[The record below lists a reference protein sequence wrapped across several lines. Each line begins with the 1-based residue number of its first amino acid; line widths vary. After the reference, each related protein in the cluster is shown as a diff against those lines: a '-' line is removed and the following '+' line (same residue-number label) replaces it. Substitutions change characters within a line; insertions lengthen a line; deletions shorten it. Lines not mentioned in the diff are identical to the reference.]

1 MDMLNQAHESGLIV
15 HELPQR
21 LRLRNT
27 VFNDMDFDP
36 AYMEAIL
43 SSINGVKTVRFNLR
57 AATVIVEYNGSAKAR
72 EQILANVQ
80 TVPQEAFNPLP
91 MRSDGPD
98 PVGAVA
104 RGAAALMTPM
114 LPRPLKPLLA
124 AGVCLPILANGVS
137 TLLTE
142 GIKIEVLDA
151 TSIGLSL
158 ARGDYFAANSIA
170 ALLGVAEYLE
180 SYTEEQT
187 NGLLKNLL
195 KSPRESVW
203 VERNGEEMSVPLTGV
218 VMNDLVICGPGEMIP
233 IDGTVD
239 RGEAAVD
246 QSSITGESLPVHLE
260 PGKEALSGSVVCEGK
275 IAIRAEHVGQ
285 ETRMARINRFLENSL
300 RNTSPGQKKSEEL
313 ANSLVPATFGLA
325 LAVYLVTRDIRR
337 AAAVLTVDYSCAVK
351 LAYPVAV
358 KTAMH
363 TAAHEGVLLKGAQAL
378 DTLSRVDTLVFD
390 KTGTLTLGALEVTDV
405 ISLNTLSEDEF
416 LAIAA
421 SAEEHYGHPVAS
433 AVVGEAKKRGLTLPP
448 VGHMDFIVAHGV
460 SAFVGD
466 DEVLVGSRHFV
477 EEDEG
482 VDCSKADEHVK
493 ALHAQAK
500 SLLYVARNHELLGI
514 IGLRDTLRPDAPE
527 ALAALK
533 RAGIREIVILT
544 GDHRD
549 TARALA
555 ASLKDIDRVHWEL
568 KPEDK
573 AEIVKSLRSQGKV
586 VAFAG
591 DGVNDGP
598 ALVSADLGICMPG
611 GADLAREAAQVVLL
625 KEDLMALATAR
636 AIAAQTAATVKNSF
650 NASVGLN
657 SLFLLLAGSGLIS
670 PVLSAVCHNA
680 STVGILGYAALAGLK
695 KPDNP
700 QEHV

>member
-1 MDMLNQAHESGLIV
+1 MDMSNPPTGSGRIV
-15 HELPQR
+15 HELPRR
-21 LRLRNT
+21 LRLRNM
-27 VFNDMDFDP
+27 VFNDQDFDP

-43 SSINGVKTVRFNLR
+43 SNIHGVKAVRFNLR
-57 AATVIVEYNGSAKAR
+57 AATVVVEYDGSPKVR
-72 EQILANVQ
+72 EQILNNVD
-80 TVPQEAFNPLP
+80 TIPREAFNPLP
-91 MRSDGPD
+91 LRANGSD

-104 RGAAALMTPM
+104 KTVAALMTPV
-114 LPRPLKPLLA
+114 LPAQLKPLLS
-124 AGVCLPILANGVS
+124 AGMCLPILAEGVA
-137 TLLTE
+137 TLFTR

-170 ALLGVAEYLE
+170 ALLGVAQYLE
-180 SYTEEQT
+180 DYTEEQT

-195 KSPRESVW
+195 KPPQESVW
-203 VERNGEEMSVPLTGV
+203 VERAGKEYSISLDKV

-233 IDGTVD
+233 IDGIVD

-246 QSSITGESLPVHLE
+246 QSSITGESMPVHLE
-260 PGKEALSGSVVCEGK
+260 PGKEALSGSVISEGTLV
-275 IAIRAEHVGQ
+275 IRAEHVGQ
-285 ETRMARINRFLENSL
+285 ETRMARINRFLEHSL

-325 LAVYLVTRDIRR
+325 LAVYLMTRDIRR

-363 TAAHEGVLLKGAQAL
+363 TAAHAGVLLKGAHAL
-378 DTLSRVDTLVFD
+378 DTLARVDTLVFD
-390 KTGTLTLGALEVTDV
+390 KTGTLTTGSLEVTDV
-405 ISLNTLSEDEF
+405 IPLGQLTPDEF

-421 SAEEHYGHPVAS
+421 GAEEHYGHPVAS
-433 AVVGEAKKRGLTLPP
+433 AVVGEAEKRGLTLPP
-448 VGHMDFIVAHGV
+448 VGQVDFIVAHGV
-460 SAFVGD
+460 SAFVGG

-482 VDCSKADEHVK
+482 VDCRQADAHAET
-493 ALHAQAK
+493 LRAQAK
-500 SLLYVARNHELLGI
+500 TLLYVARNHELLGI
-514 IGLRDTLRPDAPE
+514 IGLRDTLRPDASD

-533 RAGIREIVILT
+533 RSGIQDIVILT

-555 ASLKDIDRVHWEL
+555 AQLSQVDTVHWEL
-568 KPEDK
+568 KPEEK
-573 AEIVKSLRSQGKV
+573 AEIVRSLRAQGKV

-636 AIAAQTAATVKNSF
+636 TIAAGTAKTVKTCFTS
-650 NASVGLN
+650 SVSLN

-670 PVLSAVCHNA
+670 PVQAAVCHNS
-680 STVGILGYAALAGLK
+680 STVGILGYAAMSGLA
-695 KPDNP
+695 KP
-700 QEHV
+700 EEL